1 MTNLLIRLFIRD
13 SQNTSSPK
21 VRSAYG
27 TLSGGVGIVVNILLS
42 VVKLIIGSLS
52 HSIAITGDALN
63 NLSDAA
69 SSVISLLG
77 FRIASKPADEKHPYG
92 HGRLEYLCG
101 LAVAVIIMFMG
112 FELIKS
118 SAEKIFNPEKPEFS
132 IIAIVVLLISML
144 GKLWLALFN
153 RKIGKAINSD
163 TVDAVVKDSLSDI
176 AATGASILSLILSRY
191 FDLPFDGIFG
201 VIVSLFVLWAGIG
214 VFRNTSSSL
223 LGQPPEPDTVK
234 MIEEK
239 ILSYDG
245 VYGVHDLIV
254 HDYGPGRCFVTA
266 HAEVPSDTDIMTSH
280 DLMDVIEQDFKR
292 DTAYILTLHMDP
304 IVTDDRELDV
314 MRKKVAA
321 MVATLDSNWKIHDF
335 RMVEG
340 AGHTNLIFDI
350 VLPVQLMEKKRQ
362 IKNQLDEDLVQLE
375 SKKYYT
381 VVNFDLDAF
390 NEN

>member
-1 MTNLLIRLFIRD
+1 MTNLLIKIFIRD
-13 SQNTSSPK
+13 RENTTSPK
-21 VRSAYG
+21 VRTAYG
-27 TLSGGVGIVVNILLS
+27 TLSGAVGILVNILLS
-42 VVKLIIGSLS
+42 IAKLIIGSIS

-69 SSVISLLG
+69 SSAISLLG
-77 FRIASKPADEKHPYG
+77 FRISSKPADEKHPYG

-112 FELIKS
+112 LELIKS
-118 SAEKIFNPEKPEFS
+118 SAAKIFSPEKPEFS
-132 IIAIVVLLISML
+132 LVAIAVLVISIL

-176 AATGASILSLILSRY
+176 AATTVSILSLILSQY
-191 FDLPFDGIFG
+191 FSLPFDGIFG

-223 LGQPPEPDTVK
+223 LGQQPEPETVK

-239 ILSYDG
+239 ILSYEG

-266 HAEVPSDTDIMTSH
+266 HAEVPSDTDIMVSH

-292 DTAYILTLHMDP
+292 DTSYVLTLHMDP
-304 IVTDDRELDV
+304 VVMDDEKTNNAKEMIAQIIAEIHPSL
-314 MRKKVAA
+314 
-321 MVATLDSNWKIHDF
+321 SFHDF
-335 RMVEG
+335 RMVSG
-340 AGHTNLIFDI
+340 PHHTNLIFDVVI
-350 VLPVQLMEKKRQ
+350 PFSVK
-362 IKNQLDEDLVQLE
+362 LD
-375 SKKYYT
+375 SKT
-381 VVNFDLDAF
+381 VVNTINDNIHKK
-390 NEN
+390 NEKYYAVITIDHSYT

>member
-1 MTNLLIRLFIRD
+1 MTNLLIKIFIRD
-13 SQNTSSPK
+13 RENTTSPK
-21 VRSAYG
+21 VRTAYG
-27 TLSGGVGIVVNILLS
+27 TLSGAVGILVNILLS
-42 VVKLIIGSLS
+42 IAKLIIGSIS

-69 SSVISLLG
+69 SSAISLLG
-77 FRIASKPADEKHPYG
+77 FRISSKPADEKHPYG

-112 FELIKS
+112 LELIKS
-118 SAEKIFNPEKPEFS
+118 SAAKIFSPEKPEFS
-132 IIAIVVLLISML
+132 LVAIAVLVISIL

-176 AATGASILSLILSRY
+176 AATTASILSLILSQY
-191 FDLPFDGIFG
+191 FSLPFDGIFG

-223 LGQPPEPDTVK
+223 LGQQPEPETVK

-239 ILSYDG
+239 ILSYEG

-266 HAEVPSDTDIMTSH
+266 HAEVPSDTDIMVSH

-292 DTAYILTLHMDP
+292 DTSYVLTLHMDP
-304 IVTDDRELDV
+304 VVMDDE
-314 MRKKVAA
+314 KTNNAKE
-321 MVATLDSNWKIHDF
+321 MVAEIISEIHPSLSFHDF
-335 RMVEG
+335 RMVSG
-340 AGHTNLIFDI
+340 PHHTNLIFDVVI
-350 VLPVQLMEKKRQ
+350 PFSVK
-362 IKNQLDEDLVQLE
+362 LD
-375 SKKYYT
+375 SKT
-381 VVNFDLDAF
+381 VVNTINDNIHKK
-390 NEN
+390 NEKYFAVITIDHSYT

>member
-1 MTNLLIRLFIRD
+1 MTNLLIKIFIRD
-13 SQNTSSPK
+13 RENTTSPK
-21 VRSAYG
+21 VRTAYG
-27 TLSGGVGIVVNILLS
+27 TLSGAVGILVNILLS
-42 VVKLIIGSLS
+42 IAKLIIGSIS

-69 SSVISLLG
+69 SSAISLLG
-77 FRIASKPADEKHPYG
+77 FRISSKPADEKHPYG

-112 FELIKS
+112 LELIKS
-118 SAEKIFNPEKPEFS
+118 SAAKIFSPEKPEFS
-132 IIAIVVLLISML
+132 LVAIAVLVISIL

-176 AATGASILSLILSRY
+176 AATTVSILSLILSQY
-191 FDLPFDGIFG
+191 FSLPFDGIFG

-223 LGQPPEPDTVK
+223 LGQQPEPETVK

-239 ILSYDG
+239 ILSYEG

-266 HAEVPSDTDIMTSH
+266 HAEVPSDTDIMVSH

-292 DTAYILTLHMDP
+292 DTSYVLTLHMDP
-304 IVTDDRELDV
+304 VVMDDEKTNNAKEMIAQIIAEIHPSL
-314 MRKKVAA
+314 
-321 MVATLDSNWKIHDF
+321 SFHDF
-335 RMVEG
+335 RMVSG
-340 AGHTNLIFDI
+340 PHHTNLIFDVVI
-350 VLPVQLMEKKRQ
+350 PFSVK
-362 IKNQLDEDLVQLE
+362 LD
-375 SKKYYT
+375 SKT
-381 VVNFDLDAF
+381 VVNTINDNLHKK
-390 NEN
+390 NEKYYAVITIDHSYT

>member
-1 MTNLLIRLFIRD
+1 MTNLLIKIFIRD
-13 SQNTSSPK
+13 REKTTSPK
-21 VRSAYG
+21 VRTAYG
-27 TLSGGVGIVVNILLS
+27 TLSGAVGILVNILLS
-42 VVKLIIGSLS
+42 IAKLIIGSIS

-69 SSVISLLG
+69 SSAISLLG
-77 FRIASKPADEKHPYG
+77 FRISSKPADEKHPYG

-112 FELIKS
+112 LELIKS
-118 SAEKIFNPEKPEFS
+118 SAAKIFSPEKPEFS
-132 IIAIVVLLISML
+132 LVAIAVLVISIL

-163 TVDAVVKDSLSDI
+163 TVDAVVKDCLSDI
-176 AATGASILSLILSRY
+176 AATTASILSLILSQY
-191 FDLPFDGIFG
+191 FSLPFDGIFG

-223 LGQPPEPDTVK
+223 LGQQPEPETVK

-239 ILSYDG
+239 ILSYEG

-266 HAEVPSDTDIMTSH
+266 HAEVPSDTDIMVSH

-292 DTAYILTLHMDP
+292 DTSYVLTLHMDP
-304 IVTDDRELDV
+304 VVMDDEKTNNAKEMIAQIIAEIHPSL
-314 MRKKVAA
+314 
-321 MVATLDSNWKIHDF
+321 SFHDF
-335 RMVEG
+335 RMVSG
-340 AGHTNLIFDI
+340 PHHTNLIFDVVI
-350 VLPVQLMEKKRQ
+350 PFSVK
-362 IKNQLDEDLVQLE
+362 LD
-375 SKKYYT
+375 SKT
-381 VVNFDLDAF
+381 VVNTINDNIHKK
-390 NEN
+390 NEKYYAVITIDHSYT

>member
-1 MTNLLIRLFIRD
+1 MTNLLIKIFIRD
-13 SQNTSSPK
+13 RENTTSPK
-21 VRSAYG
+21 VRTAYG
-27 TLSGGVGIVVNILLS
+27 TLSGAVGILVNILLS
-42 VVKLIIGSLS
+42 IAKLIIGSIS

-69 SSVISLLG
+69 SSAISLLG
-77 FRIASKPADEKHPYG
+77 FRISSKPADEKHPYG

-112 FELIKS
+112 LELIKS
-118 SAEKIFNPEKPEFS
+118 SAAKIFSPEKPEFS
-132 IIAIVVLLISML
+132 LVAIAVLVISIL

-176 AATGASILSLILSRY
+176 AATTASILSLILSQY
-191 FDLPFDGIFG
+191 FSLPFDGIFG

-223 LGQPPEPDTVK
+223 LGQQPEPETVK

-239 ILSYDG
+239 ILSYEG

-266 HAEVPSDTDIMTSH
+266 HAEVPSDTDIMVSH

-292 DTAYILTLHMDP
+292 DTSYVLTLHMDP
-304 IVTDDRELDV
+304 VVMDDEKTNNAKEMIAQIIAEIHPSL
-314 MRKKVAA
+314 
-321 MVATLDSNWKIHDF
+321 SFHDF
-335 RMVEG
+335 RMVSG
-340 AGHTNLIFDI
+340 PHHTNLIFDVVI
-350 VLPVQLMEKKRQ
+350 PFSVK
-362 IKNQLDEDLVQLE
+362 LD
-375 SKKYYT
+375 SKT
-381 VVNFDLDAF
+381 VVNTINDNLHKK
-390 NEN
+390 NEKYYAVITVDHSYT

>member
-1 MTNLLIRLFIRD
+1 MTNLLIKIFIRD
-13 SQNTSSPK
+13 REKTTSPK
-21 VRSAYG
+21 VRTAYG
-27 TLSGGVGIVVNILLS
+27 TLSGAVGILVNILLS
-42 VVKLIIGSLS
+42 IAKLIIGSIS

-69 SSVISLLG
+69 SSAISLLG
-77 FRIASKPADEKHPYG
+77 FRISSKPADEKHPYG

-112 FELIKS
+112 LELIKS
-118 SAEKIFNPEKPEFS
+118 SAAKIFSPEKPEFS
-132 IIAIVVLLISML
+132 LVAIAVLVISIL

-176 AATGASILSLILSRY
+176 AATTVSILSLILSQY
-191 FDLPFDGIFG
+191 FSLPFDGIFG

-223 LGQPPEPDTVK
+223 LGQQPEPETVK

-239 ILSYDG
+239 ILSYEG

-266 HAEVPSDTDIMTSH
+266 HAEVPSDTDIMVSH

-292 DTAYILTLHMDP
+292 DTSYVLTLHMDP
-304 IVTDDRELDV
+304 VVMDDE
-314 MRKKVAA
+314 KTNNAKE
-321 MVATLDSNWKIHDF
+321 MVAEIISEIHPSLSFHDF
-335 RMVEG
+335 RMVSG
-340 AGHTNLIFDI
+340 PHHTNLIFDVVI
-350 VLPVQLMEKKRQ
+350 PFSVK
-362 IKNQLDEDLVQLE
+362 LD
-375 SKKYYT
+375 SKT
-381 VVNFDLDAF
+381 VVNTINDNIHKK
-390 NEN
+390 NEKYYAVITIDHSYT

>member
-1 MTNLLIRLFIRD
+1 MTNLLIKIFIRD
-13 SQNTSSPK
+13 RENTTSPK
-21 VRSAYG
+21 VRTAYG
-27 TLSGGVGIVVNILLS
+27 TLSGAVGILVNILLS
-42 VVKLIIGSLS
+42 IAKLIIGSIS

-69 SSVISLLG
+69 SSAISLLG
-77 FRIASKPADEKHPYG
+77 FRISSKPADEKHPYG

-112 FELIKS
+112 LELIKS
-118 SAEKIFNPEKPEFS
+118 SAAKIFSHEKPEFS
-132 IIAIVVLLISML
+132 LVAIAVLVISIL

-176 AATGASILSLILSRY
+176 AATTVSILSLILSQY
-191 FDLPFDGIFG
+191 FSLPFDGIFG

-223 LGQPPEPDTVK
+223 LGQQPEPETVK

-239 ILSYDG
+239 ILSYEG

-266 HAEVPSDTDIMTSH
+266 HAEVPSDTDIMVSH

-292 DTAYILTLHMDP
+292 DTSYVLTLHMDP
-304 IVTDDRELDV
+304 VVMDDEKTNNAKEMIAQIIAEIHPSL
-314 MRKKVAA
+314 
-321 MVATLDSNWKIHDF
+321 SFHDF
-335 RMVEG
+335 RMVSG
-340 AGHTNLIFDI
+340 PHHTNLIFDVVI
-350 VLPVQLMEKKRQ
+350 PFSVK
-362 IKNQLDEDLVQLE
+362 LD
-375 SKKYYT
+375 SKT
-381 VVNFDLDAF
+381 VVNTINDNIHKK
-390 NEN
+390 NEKYYAVITIDHSYT

>member
-1 MTNLLIRLFIRD
+1 MTNLLIKLFIRD
-13 SQNTSSPK
+13 SKNTSSPK
-21 VRSAYG
+21 VRAAYG

-42 VVKLIIGSLS
+42 VVKLIIGSIS

-118 SAEKIFNPEKPEFS
+118 SAEKIFTPEKPEFS
-132 IIAIVVLLISML
+132 IIAIVVLLISIL

-176 AATGASILSLILSRY
+176 AATGASILSLVLSRY

-254 HDYGPGRCFVTA
+254 HDYGPGRCFITA

-292 DTAYILTLHMDP
+292 DTEYILTLHMDP
-304 IVTDDRELDV
+304 IVMDDE
-314 MRKKVAA
+314 KTNFAKE
-321 MVATLDSNWKIHDF
+321 MVAQIISDIDPSLSFHDF
-335 RMVEG
+335 RMVSG
-340 AGHTNLIFDI
+340 PHHTNLIFDLVI
-350 VLPVQLMEKKRQ
+350 PFSSKIDSKTVVDTINANLQN
-362 IKNQLDEDLVQLE
+362 KNN
-375 SKKYYT
+375 KYYAVIT
-381 VVNFDLDAF
+381 IDHSYT
-390 NEN
+390 

>member
-1 MTNLLIRLFIRD
+1 MTNLLIKIFIRD
-13 SQNTSSPK
+13 RENTTSPK
-21 VRSAYG
+21 VRTAYG
-27 TLSGGVGIVVNILLS
+27 TLSGAVGILVNILLS
-42 VVKLIIGSLS
+42 IAKLIIGSIS

-69 SSVISLLG
+69 SSAISLLG
-77 FRIASKPADEKHPYG
+77 FRISSKPADEKHPYG

-112 FELIKS
+112 LELIKS
-118 SAEKIFNPEKPEFS
+118 SAAKIFSPEKPEFS
-132 IIAIVVLLISML
+132 LVAIAVLVISIL

-176 AATGASILSLILSRY
+176 AATTASILSLILSQY
-191 FDLPFDGIFG
+191 FTLPFDGIFG

-223 LGQPPEPDTVK
+223 LGQQPEPETVK

-239 ILSYDG
+239 ILSYEG

-266 HAEVPSDTDIMTSH
+266 HAEVPSDTDIMVSH

-292 DTAYILTLHMDP
+292 DTSYVLTLHMDP
-304 IVTDDRELDV
+304 VVMDDE
-314 MRKKVAA
+314 KTNNAKE
-321 MVATLDSNWKIHDF
+321 MVAEIISEIHPSLSFHDF
-335 RMVEG
+335 RMVSG
-340 AGHTNLIFDI
+340 PHHTNLIFDVVI
-350 VLPVQLMEKKRQ
+350 PFSVK
-362 IKNQLDEDLVQLE
+362 LD
-375 SKKYYT
+375 SKT
-381 VVNFDLDAF
+381 VVNTINDNIHKK
-390 NEN
+390 NEKYYAVITIDHSYT

>member
-1 MTNLLIRLFIRD
+1 MTNLLIKIFIRD
-13 SQNTSSPK
+13 REKTTSPK
-21 VRSAYG
+21 VRTAYG
-27 TLSGGVGIVVNILLS
+27 TLSGAVGILVNILLS
-42 VVKLIIGSLS
+42 IAKLIIGSIS

-69 SSVISLLG
+69 SSAISLLG
-77 FRIASKPADEKHPYG
+77 FRISSKPADEKHPYG

-112 FELIKS
+112 LELIKS
-118 SAEKIFNPEKPEFS
+118 SAAKIFSPEKPEFS
-132 IIAIVVLLISML
+132 LVAIAVLVISIL

-176 AATGASILSLILSRY
+176 AATTVSILSLILSQY
-191 FDLPFDGIFG
+191 FSLPFDGIFG

-223 LGQPPEPDTVK
+223 LGQQPEPETVK

-239 ILSYDG
+239 ILSYEG

-266 HAEVPSDTDIMTSH
+266 HAEVPSDTDIMVSH

-292 DTAYILTLHMDP
+292 DTSYVLTLHMDP
-304 IVTDDRELDV
+304 VVMDDEKTNNAKEMIAQIIAEIHPSL
-314 MRKKVAA
+314 
-321 MVATLDSNWKIHDF
+321 SFHDF
-335 RMVEG
+335 RMVSG
-340 AGHTNLIFDI
+340 PHHTNLIFDVVI
-350 VLPVQLMEKKRQ
+350 PFSVK
-362 IKNQLDEDLVQLE
+362 LD
-375 SKKYYT
+375 SKT
-381 VVNFDLDAF
+381 VVNTINDNIHKK
-390 NEN
+390 NEKYYAVITIDHSYT

>member
-1 MTNLLIRLFIRD
+1 MTNLLIKIFIRD
-13 SQNTSSPK
+13 RENTTSPK
-21 VRSAYG
+21 VRTANG
-27 TLSGGVGIVVNILLS
+27 TLSGAVGSLVNILLS
-42 VVKLIIGSLS
+42 IAKLIIGSIS

-69 SSVISLLG
+69 SSAISLLG
-77 FRIASKPADEKHPYG
+77 FRISSKPADEKHPYG

-112 FELIKS
+112 LELIKS
-118 SAEKIFNPEKPEFS
+118 SAAKIFSPEKPEFS
-132 IIAIVVLLISML
+132 LVAIAVLVISIL

-176 AATGASILSLILSRY
+176 AATTVSILSLILSQY
-191 FDLPFDGIFG
+191 FSLPFDGIFG

-223 LGQPPEPDTVK
+223 LGQQPEPETVK

-239 ILSYDG
+239 ILSYEG

-266 HAEVPSDTDIMTSH
+266 HAEVPSDTDIMVSH

-292 DTAYILTLHMDP
+292 DTSYVLTLHMDP
-304 IVTDDRELDV
+304 VVMDDEKTNNAKEMIAQIIAEIHPSL
-314 MRKKVAA
+314 
-321 MVATLDSNWKIHDF
+321 SFHDF
-335 RMVEG
+335 RMVSG
-340 AGHTNLIFDI
+340 PHHTNLIFVVVI
-350 VLPVQLMEKKRQ
+350 PFSVK
-362 IKNQLDEDLVQLE
+362 LD
-375 SKKYYT
+375 SKT
-381 VVNFDLDAF
+381 VVNTINDNIHKK
-390 NEN
+390 NEKYYAVITIDHSYT

>member
-1 MTNLLIRLFIRD
+1 MTNLLIKIFIRD
-13 SQNTSSPK
+13 RENTTSPK
-21 VRSAYG
+21 VRTAYG
-27 TLSGGVGIVVNILLS
+27 TLSGAVGILVNILLS
-42 VVKLIIGSLS
+42 IAKLIIGSIS

-69 SSVISLLG
+69 SSAISLLG
-77 FRIASKPADEKHPYG
+77 FRISSKPADEKHPYG

-112 FELIKS
+112 LELIKS
-118 SAEKIFNPEKPEFS
+118 SAAKIFSPEKPEFS
-132 IIAIVVLLISML
+132 LVAIAVLVISIL

-176 AATGASILSLILSRY
+176 AATTVSILSLILSQY
-191 FDLPFDGIFG
+191 FSLPFDGIFG

-223 LGQPPEPDTVK
+223 LGQQPEPETVK

-239 ILSYDG
+239 ILSYEG

-266 HAEVPSDTDIMTSH
+266 HAEVPSDTDILVSH

-292 DTAYILTLHMDP
+292 DTSYVLTLHMDP
-304 IVTDDRELDV
+304 VVMDD
-314 MRKKVAA
+314 
-321 MVATLDSNWKIHDF
+321 
-335 RMVEG
+335 
-340 AGHTNLIFDI
+340 
-350 VLPVQLMEKKRQ
+350 EKTY
-362 IKNQLDEDLVQLE
+362 N
-375 SKKYYT
+375 
-381 VVNFDLDAF
+381 A
-390 NEN
+390 

>member
-1 MTNLLIRLFIRD
+1 MTNLLIKIFICDRE
-13 SQNTSSPK
+13 NTTSPK
-21 VRSAYG
+21 VRTAYG
-27 TLSGGVGIVVNILLS
+27 TLSGAVGILVNILLS
-42 VVKLIIGSLS
+42 IAKLIIGSIS

-69 SSVISLLG
+69 SSAISLLG
-77 FRIASKPADEKHPYG
+77 FRISSKPADEKHPYG

-112 FELIKS
+112 LELIKS
-118 SAEKIFNPEKPEFS
+118 SAAKIFSPEKPEFS
-132 IIAIVVLLISML
+132 LVAIAVLVISIL

-176 AATGASILSLILSRY
+176 AATTASILSLILSQY
-191 FDLPFDGIFG
+191 FSLPFDGIFG

-223 LGQPPEPDTVK
+223 LGQQPEPETVK

-239 ILSYDG
+239 ILSYEG

-266 HAEVPSDTDIMTSH
+266 HAEVPSDTDIMVSH

-292 DTAYILTLHMDP
+292 DTSYVLTLHMDP
-304 IVTDDRELDV
+304 VVMDDEKTNNVKEMIAQIIAEIHPSL
-314 MRKKVAA
+314 
-321 MVATLDSNWKIHDF
+321 SFHDF
-335 RMVEG
+335 RMVSG
-340 AGHTNLIFDI
+340 PHHTNLIFDVVI
-350 VLPVQLMEKKRQ
+350 PFSVK
-362 IKNQLDEDLVQLE
+362 LD
-375 SKKYYT
+375 SKT
-381 VVNFDLDAF
+381 VVNTINDNIHKK
-390 NEN
+390 NEKYYAVITIDHSYT

>member
-1 MTNLLIRLFIRD
+1 MTNLLIKIFIRD
-13 SQNTSSPK
+13 RENTTSPK
-21 VRSAYG
+21 VRTAYG
-27 TLSGGVGIVVNILLS
+27 TLSGAVGILVNILLS
-42 VVKLIIGSLS
+42 IAKLIIGSIS

-69 SSVISLLG
+69 SSAISLLG
-77 FRIASKPADEKHPYG
+77 FRISSKPADEKHPYG

-112 FELIKS
+112 LELIKS
-118 SAEKIFNPEKPEFS
+118 SAAKIFSPEKPEFS
-132 IIAIVVLLISML
+132 LVAIAVLVISIL

-176 AATGASILSLILSRY
+176 AATTASILSLILSQY
-191 FDLPFDGIFG
+191 FSLPFDGIFG

-223 LGQPPEPDTVK
+223 LGQQPEPETVK

-239 ILSYDG
+239 ILSYEG

-266 HAEVPSDTDIMTSH
+266 HAEVPSDTDIMVSH

-292 DTAYILTLHMDP
+292 DTSYVLTLHMDP
-304 IVTDDRELDV
+304 VVMDDEKTNNAKEMIAQIIAEIHPSL
-314 MRKKVAA
+314 
-321 MVATLDSNWKIHDF
+321 SFHDF
-335 RMVEG
+335 RMVSG
-340 AGHTNLIFDI
+340 PHHTNLIFDVVI
-350 VLPVQLMEKKRQ
+350 PFSVK
-362 IKNQLDEDLVQLE
+362 LD
-375 SKKYYT
+375 SKT
-381 VVNFDLDAF
+381 VVNTINDNIHKK
-390 NEN
+390 NEKYYAVITIDHSYT

>member
-1 MTNLLIRLFIRD
+1 MTNLLIKIFIRD
-13 SQNTSSPK
+13 RENTTSPK
-21 VRSAYG
+21 VRTAYG
-27 TLSGGVGIVVNILLS
+27 TLSGAVGILVNILLS
-42 VVKLIIGSLS
+42 IAKLIIGSIS

-69 SSVISLLG
+69 SSAISLLG
-77 FRIASKPADEKHPYG
+77 FRISSKPADEKHPYG

-112 FELIKS
+112 LELIKS
-118 SAEKIFNPEKPEFS
+118 SAAKIFSPEKPEFS
-132 IIAIVVLLISML
+132 LVAIAVLVISIL

-176 AATGASILSLILSRY
+176 AATTVSILSLILSQY
-191 FDLPFDGIFG
+191 FSLPFDGIFG

-223 LGQPPEPDTVK
+223 LGQQPEPETVK

-239 ILSYDG
+239 ILSYEG

-266 HAEVPSDTDIMTSH
+266 HAEVPSDTDIMVSH

-292 DTAYILTLHMDP
+292 DTSYVLTLHMDP
-304 IVTDDRELDV
+304 VVMDDEKTNNAKEMIAQIIAEIHPSL
-314 MRKKVAA
+314 
-321 MVATLDSNWKIHDF
+321 SFHDF
-335 RMVEG
+335 RMVSG
-340 AGHTNLIFDI
+340 PHHTNLIFDVVI
-350 VLPVQLMEKKRQ
+350 PFSVK
-362 IKNQLDEDLVQLE
+362 LD
-375 SKKYYT
+375 SKT
-381 VVNFDLDAF
+381 VVNTINDNLHKK
-390 NEN
+390 NEKYYAVITVDHSYT

>member
-1 MTNLLIRLFIRD
+1 MTNLLIKFFIRD
-13 SQNTSSPK
+13 RENTTSPK
-21 VRSAYG
+21 VRTAYG
-27 TLSGGVGIVVNILLS
+27 TLSGAVGILVNILLS
-42 VVKLIIGSLS
+42 IAKLIIGSIS

-69 SSVISLLG
+69 SSAISLLG
-77 FRIASKPADEKHPYG
+77 FRISSKPADEKHPYG

-112 FELIKS
+112 LELIKS
-118 SAEKIFNPEKPEFS
+118 SAAKIFAPEKPEFS
-132 IIAIVVLLISML
+132 LVAIAVLVISIL

-153 RKIGKAINSD
+153 RKIGNAINSD

-176 AATGASILSLILSRY
+176 AATTASILSLILSQY
-191 FDLPFDGIFG
+191 FSLPFDGIFG

-223 LGQPPEPDTVK
+223 LGQQPEPETVK

-239 ILSYDG
+239 ILSYEG

-266 HAEVPSDTDIMTSH
+266 HAEVPSDTDIMVSH

-292 DTAYILTLHMDP
+292 DTSYVLTLHMDP
-304 IVTDDRELDV
+304 VVMDDEKTNNAKEMIAQIIAEIHPSL
-314 MRKKVAA
+314 
-321 MVATLDSNWKIHDF
+321 SFHDF
-335 RMVEG
+335 RMVSG
-340 AGHTNLIFDI
+340 PHHTNLIFDVVI
-350 VLPVQLMEKKRQ
+350 PFSVK
-362 IKNQLDEDLVQLE
+362 LD
-375 SKKYYT
+375 SKT
-381 VVNFDLDAF
+381 VVNTINDNIHKK
-390 NEN
+390 NEKYYAVITIDHSYT